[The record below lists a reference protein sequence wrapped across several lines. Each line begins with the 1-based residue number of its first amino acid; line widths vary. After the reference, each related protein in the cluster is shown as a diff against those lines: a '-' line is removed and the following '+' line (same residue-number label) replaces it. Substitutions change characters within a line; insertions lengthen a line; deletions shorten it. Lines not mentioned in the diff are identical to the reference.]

1 MAKHT
6 RNARQREPHGKGS
19 MKHTAKKDHTAMIET
34 SARQTIAM
42 MLGIAVREAGTHGN
56 DAFVI
61 CSDLCCAPH
70 GIFVSILF
78 HLILIF
84 IFGLFYGTFYH
95 SSRERYD
102 LEQWSGLNTT

>member
-42 MLGIAVREAGTHGN
+42 MLGIAVPYHLPCARLGCTATTPFPCVLPFAVRHM
-56 DAFVI
+56 AF
-61 CSDLCCAPH
+61 S
-70 GIFVSILF
+70 F
-78 HLILIF
+78 
-84 IFGLFYGTFYH
+84 LFYFI
-95 SSRERYD
+95 
-102 LEQWSGLNTT
+102 